1 LTNSNN
7 YLPKNKI
14 LLGLTCIL
22 LALTG
27 VSNLQAQQKVASREN
42 KKAKIVGDTTK
53 VYYTHLSNPTES
65 LLVDSS
71 LYEFEDVDATWD
83 NGKWYLSLTGLLAT
97 PSFDLIYQP
106 ELKGGF
112 RVGLNQFDRYQ
123 LKRDDIKYYEIKDN
137 RPYTDLY
144 YSQINQKNN
153 FIKAEFAH
161 KFNDNF
167 YLALQYSLA
176 NQTGYFKHQRLRN
189 QNVGVTMRYLSN
201 DSKYHGY
208 LNFFTNAIKHENNG
222 GVLEDT
228 IIGLGTDFLE
238 NLSVNSSTAQTQY
251 NLTEVSYTHFLYNNK
266 TDSIGAKTKASNE
279 WSHRITYQFN
289 RYKFFDEKPPT
300 NGAIYGLA
308 NVNVRGVRQFI
319 RHQLLENELSF
330 RQAIG
335 GSLTSAPLWV
345 KAYVRHSWN
354 AVYQEPITFDIHN
367 LTAGLI
373 AQNNPQFKF
382 KYRIEGRLTWAERQL
397 DFFAKGRVGYDLGPI
412 GYLQGMALFQ
422 RYQPSLIDRQLYVSW
437 DQVWDNNLLFKQ
449 IQELNFGGSYTYKL
463 DKKTWGLHFKGEVL
477 NHTLSNWVYY
487 DSSQVHQATET
498 VNILQVKAQANF
510 RIWKINLDN
519 QVVWQPVLAGQEY
532 VRVPELLLK
541 HNLYFQSYIFK
552 RAMLAKVGV
561 LFSYNTD
568 YKADG
573 YAPLT
578 GAFYNQDKFIASI
591 DPRLDAYASFRIW
604 QFRFFVRAENLLYF
618 VYQRNYATAYQHP
631 VTNFVVRF
639 GVSWRLFD

>member
-1 LTNSNN
+1 MTN
-7 YLPKNKI
+7 YKDFLPKNGI
-14 LLGLTCIL
+14 RLSFVCIL
-22 LALTG
+22 LVG
-27 VSNLQAQQKVASREN
+27 VGLSNLQAQQKVATREN
-42 KKAKIVGDTTK
+42 KQVKIIGDTTK
-53 VYYTHLSNPTES
+53 VYYNYLSNPTEL

-71 LYEFEDVDATWD
+71 LYEFEDVDATW
-83 NGKWYLSLTGLLAT
+83 NEGKWYLSLTNLLAT
-97 PSFDLIYQP
+97 PSFDLVYQP

-112 RVGLNQFDRYQ
+112 RIGLNQFDRYQ
-123 LKRDDIKYYEIKDN
+123 LGRDDIKYYQIKDN

-176 NQTGYFKHQRLRN
+176 NQTGYFSHQRLRN
-189 QNVGVTMRYLSN
+189 QNVGVTLRYLSN

-208 LNFFTNAIKHENNG
+208 LNFFTNAVKHENNG
-222 GVLEDT
+222 GVVDDT
-228 IIGLGTDFLE
+228 IVGLGPDFLA
-238 NLSVNSSTAQTQY
+238 NLSVNSNTAQTQY
-251 NLTEVSYTHFLYNNK
+251 NLTEISYTQFLYNNK
-266 TDSIGAKTKASNE
+266 IDSIGAKTKATNE

-289 RYKFFDEKPPT
+289 RYKFYDNLPPT
-300 NGAIYGLA
+300 NGAIYGIA
-308 NVNVRGVRQFI
+308 YVNPRGIRQFI

-330 RQAIG
+330 RQGIG
-335 GSLTSAPLWV
+335 GSLTSAPLWI

-367 LTAGLI
+367 LTAGLM

-382 KYRIEGRLTWAERQL
+382 KYRLEGRLTWAERQL

-412 GYLQGMALFQ
+412 GYLEGTALFQ

-437 DQVWDNNLLFKQ
+437 EQVWDNNLTFKQ
-449 IQELNFGGSYTYKL
+449 IQEINFGGSYNYKL
-463 DKKTWGLHFKGEVL
+463 DQKNVGFSFKGEVL

-487 DSSQVHQATET
+487 DSSQVHQAAES
-498 VNILQVKAQANF
+498 VNILQVKVQGNF
-510 RIWKINLDN
+510 RISKINLDN
-519 QVVWQPVLAGQEY
+519 QVIWQPVLAGQEY
-532 VRVPELLLK
+532 VRLPGLLLK

-552 RAMLAKVGV
+552 RSMLAKVGV
-561 LFSYNTD
+561 LFYYNTA

-578 GAFYNQDKFIASI
+578 GAFYNQNSFVASV
-591 DPRLDAYASFRIW
+591 DPRLDFYASFRIW
-604 QFRFFVRAENLLYF
+604 QFRFFARAENLLYLL
-618 VYQRNYATAYQHP
+618 YERNYATAYKHP
-631 VTNFVVRF
+631 ITNFVVRF